1 MIMLLIG
8 SENALDALSPAMQLL
23 KQGGSALDAVE
34 AAIRL
39 VESNRDDHSV
49 GIGGWPNLLGE
60 VELDASIMD
69 GRTRAAG
76 AVGALRGYPHPI
88 AVARRVMERL
98 PHLFLVGQGAGDFAA
113 EMGFA
118 REDGP
123 TEVAAREWMAR
134 LQANVPPEKLPAL
147 LQRREM
153 APWVS
158 LTRDPQRVAGTVD
171 VIAIDAQGNIAS
183 GVSTS
188 GWAWKYPGRLGDSP
202 IIGAGNYCDNRYGAA
217 ACTGFGELAIR
228 GATAHTVVLL
238 MRTGLSLLEAC
249 QQALI
254 DLPRPP
260 GAEDDSFMNIVAVDR
275 HGNHCGVTNVAAW
288 DQYAY
293 LTPDMERG
301 EIAKRVYVERGEG

>member
-1 MIMLLIG
+1 MLLIG
-8 SENALDALSPAMQLL
+8 SENALQALPPAMHIL

-39 VESNRDDHSV
+39 VESNPDDDSV
-49 GIGGWPNLLGE
+49 GLSGWPNLLGE
-60 VELDASIMD
+60 VELDASLME
-69 GRTRAAG
+69 GYTRTAG

-88 AVARRVMERL
+88 SIARRVMETL
-98 PHLFLVGQGAGDFAA
+98 PHVFLVGQGAADFAA

-118 REDGP
+118 QQASP
-123 TEVAAREWMAR
+123 TAKAAREWFAR
-134 LQANVPPEKLPAL
+134 VQANVPAERLPAL

-171 VIAIDAQGNIAS
+171 VIAIDALGHIAS

-188 GWAWKYPGRLGDSP
+188 GWSWKYPGRLGDSP

-238 MRTGLSLLEAC
+238 MRTGVSLLEAC
-249 QQALI
+249 QEALR
-254 DLPRPP
+254 DLPHPP
-260 GAEDDSFMNIVAVDR
+260 GAVDDSFMNIVAVDR
-275 HGNHCGVTNVAAW
+275 HGNHCGVTNVAEW
-288 DQYAY
+288 DEYAY
-293 LTPDMERG
+293 MTDTMEHA
-301 EIAKRVYVERGEG
+301 EIAKRVYVDRNSGS

>member
-1 MIMLLIG
+1 MLLIG
-8 SENALDALSPAMQLL
+8 SHNALQALPPAMHIL

-39 VESNRDDHSV
+39 VESNPDDDSV
-49 GIGGWPNLLGE
+49 GLSGWPNLLGE
-60 VELDASIMD
+60 VELDASLME
-69 GRTRAAG
+69 GYTRTAG

-88 AVARRVMERL
+88 SIARRVMETL
-98 PHLFLVGQGAGDFAA
+98 PHVFLVGQGAADFAA

-118 REDGP
+118 QQASP
-123 TEVAAREWMAR
+123 TAKAAREWFAR
-134 LQANVPPEKLPAL
+134 VQANVPAERLPAL

-171 VIAIDAQGNIAS
+171 VIAIDAMGHIAS

-188 GWAWKYPGRLGDSP
+188 GWSWKYPSRLGDSP

-238 MRTGLSLLEAC
+238 MRTGMPLLEAC
-249 QQALI
+249 QEALR
-254 DLPRPP
+254 DLPHPP
-260 GAEDDSFMNIVAVDR
+260 GAVDDSFMNIVAVDR
-275 HGNHCGVTNVAAW
+275 HGNHCGVTNVAEW
-288 DQYAY
+288 DEYVYMTDA
-293 LTPDMERG
+293 MEHA
-301 EIAKRVYVERGEG
+301 EIAKRVYVDRNSG

>member
-1 MIMLLIG
+1 MLLIG
-8 SENALDALSPAMQLL
+8 SENALHALPPAMHIL

-39 VESNRDDHSV
+39 VESNPDDDSV
-49 GIGGWPNLLGE
+49 GLSGWPNLLGE
-60 VELDASIMD
+60 VELDASLME
-69 GRTRAAG
+69 GYTRTAG

-88 AVARRVMERL
+88 SIARRVMETL
-98 PHLFLVGQGAGDFAA
+98 PHVFLVGQGAADFAA

-118 REDGP
+118 QQASP
-123 TEVAAREWMAR
+123 TAKAAREWFAR
-134 LQANVPPEKLPAL
+134 VQANVPAERLPAL

-171 VIAIDAQGNIAS
+171 VIAIDALGHIAS

-188 GWAWKYPGRLGDSP
+188 GWSWKYPGRLGDSP

-238 MRTGLSLLEAC
+238 MRTGMSLLEAC
-249 QQALI
+249 QEALR
-254 DLPRPP
+254 DLPHPP
-260 GAEDDSFMNIVAVDR
+260 GAVDDSFMNIVAVDR
-275 HGNHCGVTNVAAW
+275 HGNHCGVTNVAEW
-288 DQYAY
+288 DEYAY
-293 LTPDMERG
+293 MTDTMEHA
-301 EIAKRVYVERGEG
+301 EIAKRVYVDRNSGS

>member
-1 MIMLLIG
+1 MLLIG
-8 SENALDALSPAMQLL
+8 SENALHALPPAMHIL

-39 VESNRDDHSV
+39 VESNPDDDSV
-49 GIGGWPNLLGE
+49 GLSGWPNLLGE
-60 VELDASIMD
+60 VELDASLME
-69 GRTRAAG
+69 GYTRTAG

-88 AVARRVMERL
+88 SIARRVMETL
-98 PHLFLVGQGAGDFAA
+98 PHVFLVGQGAADFAA

-118 REDGP
+118 QQASP
-123 TEVAAREWMAR
+123 TAKAAREWFAR
-134 LQANVPPEKLPAL
+134 VQANVPAERLPAL

-171 VIAIDAQGNIAS
+171 VIAIDALGHIAS

-188 GWAWKYPGRLGDSP
+188 GWSWKYPGRLGDSP

-238 MRTGLSLLEAC
+238 MRTGMPLLEAC
-249 QQALI
+249 QEALR
-254 DLPRPP
+254 DLPHPP
-260 GAEDDSFMNIVAVDR
+260 GAVDDSFMNIVAVDR
-275 HGNHCGVTNVAAW
+275 HGNHCGVTNVAEW
-288 DQYAY
+288 DEYAY
-293 LTPDMERG
+293 MTDTMEHA
-301 EIAKRVYVERGEG
+301 EIAKRVYVDRNSGS

>member
-1 MIMLLIG
+1 MLLIG
-8 SENALDALSPAMQLL
+8 SGNALEALPFAMQIL
-23 KQGGSALDAVE
+23 KQNGSALDAVE
-34 AAIRL
+34 VAIRI

-49 GIGGWPNLLGE
+49 GMGGWPNLLGE
-60 VELDASIMD
+60 VELDASIME

-88 AVARRVMERL
+88 SVARRVMERL
-98 PHLFLVGQGAGDFAA
+98 PHVLLVGQGAGDFAA
-113 EMGFA
+113 EMGFD
-118 REDGP
+118 REQGP
-123 TEVAAREWMAR
+123 TEVAAQEWMAR
-134 LQANVPPEKLPAL
+134 IQANVPPEKLPAL

-171 VIAIDAQGNIAS
+171 VIAMDGQGNIAS

-238 MRTGLSLLEAC
+238 MRTGMPLLEAC
-249 QQALI
+249 QQALV

-260 GAEDDSFMNIVAVDR
+260 GTDDSFMNIVAVDR
-275 HGNHCGVTNVAAW
+275 HGNHCGVTNVANW
-288 DQYAY
+288 DQYVY
-293 LTPDMERG
+293 MTPEMDRAAIG
-301 EIAKRVYVERGEG
+301 KRVYVEREDT

>member
-1 MIMLLIG
+1 MLLIG
-8 SENALDALSPAMQLL
+8 SENALQALPPAMHIL

-39 VESNRDDHSV
+39 VESNPDDDSV
-49 GIGGWPNLLGE
+49 GLSGWPNLLGE
-60 VELDASIMD
+60 VELDASLME
-69 GRTRAAG
+69 GHTRTAG

-88 AVARRVMERL
+88 SIARRVMETL
-98 PHLFLVGQGAGDFAA
+98 PHVFLVGQGAADFAA

-118 REDGP
+118 QQASP
-123 TEVAAREWMAR
+123 TEKAAREWFSR
-134 LQANVPPEKLPAL
+134 VQANVPAERLPAL

-171 VIAIDAQGNIAS
+171 VIAIDAMGHIAS

-188 GWAWKYPGRLGDSP
+188 GWSWKYPGRLGDSP

-238 MRTGLSLLEAC
+238 MRTGMPLLEAC
-249 QQALI
+249 QEALR
-254 DLPRPP
+254 DLPHPP
-260 GAEDDSFMNIVAVDR
+260 GAVDDSFMNIVAVDR
-275 HGNHCGVTNVAAW
+275 HGNHCGVTNVAEW
-288 DQYAY
+288 DEYAY
-293 LTPDMERG
+293 MTDTMEHA
-301 EIAKRVYVERGEG
+301 EIAKRVYVDRSSG

>member
-1 MIMLLIG
+1 MLLIG
-8 SENALDALSPAMQLL
+8 SHNALQALPPAMHIL

-39 VESNRDDHSV
+39 VESNPDDDSV
-49 GIGGWPNLLGE
+49 GLSGWPNLLGE
-60 VELDASIMD
+60 VELDASLME
-69 GRTRAAG
+69 GYTRTAG

-88 AVARRVMERL
+88 SIARRVMETL
-98 PHLFLVGQGAGDFAA
+98 PHVFLVGQGAADFAA

-118 REDGP
+118 QQSSP
-123 TEVAAREWMAR
+123 TEKAAREWFAR
-134 LQANVPPEKLPAL
+134 VQANVPAERLPAL

-171 VIAIDAQGNIAS
+171 VIAIDAMGHIAS

-188 GWAWKYPGRLGDSP
+188 GWSWKYPGRLGDSP

-238 MRTGLSLLEAC
+238 MRTGMPLLEAC
-249 QQALI
+249 QEALR
-254 DLPRPP
+254 DLPHPP
-260 GAEDDSFMNIVAVDR
+260 GAVDDSFMNIVAVDR
-275 HGNHCGVTNVAAW
+275 HGNHCGVTNVAEW
-288 DQYAY
+288 DEYAY
-293 LTPDMERG
+293 MTDAMEHAQ
-301 EIAKRVYVERGEG
+301 IAKRVYVDRNSGS

>member
-1 MIMLLIG
+1 MLLIG
-8 SENALDALSPAMQLL
+8 SENALQALPQAMHIL

-39 VESNRDDHSV
+39 VESNPDDDSV
-49 GIGGWPNLLGE
+49 GLSGWPNLLGE
-60 VELDASIMD
+60 VELDASLME
-69 GRTRAAG
+69 GYTRTAG

-88 AVARRVMERL
+88 SIARRVMETL
-98 PHLFLVGQGAGDFAA
+98 PHVFLVGQGAADFAA

-118 REDGP
+118 QQASP
-123 TEVAAREWMAR
+123 TAKAAREWFAR
-134 LQANVPPEKLPAL
+134 VQANVPAERLPAL

-171 VIAIDAQGNIAS
+171 VIAIDALGHIAS

-188 GWAWKYPGRLGDSP
+188 GWSWKYPGRLGDSP

-238 MRTGLSLLEAC
+238 MRTGMPLLEAC
-249 QQALI
+249 QEALR
-254 DLPRPP
+254 DLPHPP
-260 GAEDDSFMNIVAVDR
+260 GAVDDSFMNIVAVDR
-275 HGNHCGVTNVAAW
+275 HGNHCGVTNVAEW
-288 DQYAY
+288 DEYAY
-293 LTPDMERG
+293 MTDTMEHA
-301 EIAKRVYVERGEG
+301 EIAKRVYVDRNSGS

>member
-1 MIMLLIG
+1 MLIIG
-8 SENALDALSPAMQLL
+8 TGNAMEGLPPAMQIL

-34 AAIRL
+34 AAIR
-39 VESNRDDHSV
+39 VSENDHEDHSV
-49 GIGGWPNLLGE
+49 GLGGWPNLLGE
-60 VELDASIMD
+60 VELDASMMD

-88 AVARRVMERL
+88 SVARRVMERL
-98 PHLFLVGQGAGDFAA
+98 PHVFLVGQGASDFAA
-113 EMGFA
+113 EMGFT
-118 REDGP
+118 RQDGP
-123 TEVAAREWMAR
+123 TEVAAREWIAR
-134 LQANVPPEKLPAL
+134 IQANVPPEKLPAL

-171 VIAIDAQGNIAS
+171 VIAMDGEGNLAS

-238 MRTGLSLLEAC
+238 MRMGVSLQEAC
-249 QQALI
+249 QQALM

-260 GAEDDSFMNIVAVDR
+260 GVTDDSFMNIIAIDR
-275 HGNHCGVTNVAAW
+275 HGNHCGVTNVAAF
-288 DQYAY
+288 DEYIFM
-293 LTPDMERG
+293 TPEMEQA
-301 EIAKRVYVERGEG
+301 EIRKRICIEREGV

>member
-1 MIMLLIG
+1 MLLIG
-8 SENALDALSPAMQLL
+8 SENALQALPPAMHIL

-39 VESNRDDHSV
+39 VESNPDDDSV
-49 GIGGWPNLLGE
+49 GLSGWPNLLGE
-60 VELDASIMD
+60 VELDASLME
-69 GRTRAAG
+69 GHTRTAG

-88 AVARRVMERL
+88 SIARRVMETL
-98 PHLFLVGQGAGDFAA
+98 PHVFLVGQGAADFAA

-118 REDGP
+118 QQASP
-123 TEVAAREWMAR
+123 TEKAAREWFSR
-134 LQANVPPEKLPAL
+134 VQANVPAERLPAL

-171 VIAIDAQGNIAS
+171 VIAIDAMGHIAS

-188 GWAWKYPGRLGDSP
+188 GWSWKYPGRLGDSP

-238 MRTGLSLLEAC
+238 MRTGMPLLEAC
-249 QQALI
+249 QEALR
-254 DLPRPP
+254 DLPHPP
-260 GAEDDSFMNIVAVDR
+260 GAVDDSFMNIVAVDR
-275 HGNHCGVTNVAAW
+275 HGNHCGVTNVAEW
-288 DQYAY
+288 DEYAFM
-293 LTPDMERG
+293 TDTMEHAQ
-301 EIAKRVYVERGEG
+301 IAKRVYVDRNSG

>member
-1 MIMLLIG
+1 MLLIG
-8 SENALDALSPAMQLL
+8 SENALQALAPAMHIL

-39 VESNRDDHSV
+39 VESNPDDDSV
-49 GIGGWPNLLGE
+49 GLSGWPNLLGE
-60 VELDASIMD
+60 VELDASLME
-69 GRTRAAG
+69 GHTRTAG

-88 AVARRVMERL
+88 SIARRVMETL
-98 PHLFLVGQGAGDFAA
+98 PHVFLVGQGAADFAA

-118 REDGP
+118 QQASP
-123 TEVAAREWMAR
+123 TEKAAREWFSR
-134 LQANVPPEKLPAL
+134 VQANVPAERLPAL

-171 VIAIDAQGNIAS
+171 VIAIDAMGHIAS

-188 GWAWKYPGRLGDSP
+188 GWSWKYPGRLGDSP

-238 MRTGLSLLEAC
+238 MRTGIPLLEAC
-249 QQALI
+249 QEALR
-254 DLPRPP
+254 DLPHPP
-260 GAEDDSFMNIVAVDR
+260 GAVDDSFMNIVAVDR
-275 HGNHCGVTNVAAW
+275 HGNHCGVTNVAEW
-288 DQYAY
+288 DEYAY
-293 LTPDMERG
+293 MTDTMEHA
-301 EIAKRVYVERGEG
+301 EIAKRVYVDRNSG

>member
-1 MIMLLIG
+1 MLLIG
-8 SENALDALSPAMQLL
+8 SENALHALPPAMHIL

-39 VESNRDDHSV
+39 VESNPDDDSV
-49 GIGGWPNLLGE
+49 GLSGWPNLLGE
-60 VELDASIMD
+60 VELDASLME
-69 GRTRAAG
+69 GYTRTAG

-88 AVARRVMERL
+88 SIARRVMETL
-98 PHLFLVGQGAGDFAA
+98 PHVFLVGQGAADFAA

-118 REDGP
+118 QQASP
-123 TEVAAREWMAR
+123 TAKAAREWFAR
-134 LQANVPPEKLPAL
+134 VQANVPAERLPAL

-171 VIAIDAQGNIAS
+171 VIAIDALGHIAS

-188 GWAWKYPGRLGDSP
+188 GWSWKYPGRLGDSP

-238 MRTGLSLLEAC
+238 MRTGVSLLEAC
-249 QQALI
+249 QEALR
-254 DLPRPP
+254 DLPHPP
-260 GAEDDSFMNIVAVDR
+260 GAVDDSFMNIVAVDR
-275 HGNHCGVTNVAAW
+275 HGNHCGVTNVAEW
-288 DQYAY
+288 DEYAY
-293 LTPDMERG
+293 MTDTMEHA
-301 EIAKRVYVERGEG
+301 EIAKRVYVDRNSGS

>member
-1 MIMLLIG
+1 MLLIG
-8 SENALDALSPAMQLL
+8 SENALQALPSAMHIL

-39 VESNRDDHSV
+39 VESNPDDDSV
-49 GIGGWPNLLGE
+49 GLSGWPNLLGE
-60 VELDASIMD
+60 VELDASLME
-69 GRTRAAG
+69 GHTRTAG

-88 AVARRVMERL
+88 SIARRVMETL
-98 PHLFLVGQGAGDFAA
+98 PHVFLVGQGAADFAA

-118 REDGP
+118 QQTSP
-123 TEVAAREWMAR
+123 TEKAAREWFAR
-134 LQANVPPEKLPAL
+134 VQANVPAERLPAL

-171 VIAIDAQGNIAS
+171 VIAIDAMGHIAS

-188 GWAWKYPGRLGDSP
+188 GWSWKYPGRLGDSP

-238 MRTGLSLLEAC
+238 MRTGMPLLEAC
-249 QQALI
+249 QEALR
-254 DLPRPP
+254 DLPHPP
-260 GAEDDSFMNIVAVDR
+260 GAVDDSFMNIVAVDR
-275 HGNHCGVTNVAAW
+275 HGNHCGVTNVAEW
-288 DQYAY
+288 DEYAY
-293 LTPDMERG
+293 MTDTMAHA
-301 EIAKRVYVERGEG
+301 EIAKRVYVDRNSGS

>member
-1 MIMLLIG
+1 MLLIG
-8 SENALDALSPAMQLL
+8 SENALQALPAGMQIL

-34 AAIRL
+34 TTIRM
-39 VESNRDDHSV
+39 VESNRADHGV

-60 VELDASIMD
+60 VELDACIMD

-76 AVGALRGYPHPI
+76 AVGALRGFPHPI
-88 AVARRVMERL
+88 SVARRVMERL
-98 PHLFLVGQGAGDFAA
+98 PHVFLVGQGASDFAA

-118 REDGP
+118 REEGP
-123 TEVAAREWMAR
+123 TEEAAREWIGR

-153 APWVS
+153 TAWVS

-171 VIAIDAQGNIAS
+171 VIAIDGQGNLAS

-238 MRTGLSLLEAC
+238 MRTGMPLFEAC
-249 QQALI
+249 QVALA
-254 DLPRPP
+254 DLPRPL
-260 GAEDDSFMNIVAVDR
+260 GATDDSFMNIVAVDR
-275 HGNHCGVTNVAAW
+275 DGNHCGVTNIAQW
-288 DQYAY
+288 DRYVY
-293 LTPDMERG
+293 ITPEMG
-301 EIAKRVYVERGEG
+301 EGVMGKRAYVERRDV

>member
-1 MIMLLIG
+1 MLLIG
-8 SENALDALSPAMQLL
+8 SENALHALPPAMHIL

-39 VESNRDDHSV
+39 VESNPDDDSV
-49 GIGGWPNLLGE
+49 GLSGWPNLLGE
-60 VELDASIMD
+60 VELDASLME
-69 GRTRAAG
+69 GYTRTAG

-88 AVARRVMERL
+88 SIARRVMETL
-98 PHLFLVGQGAGDFAA
+98 PHVFLVGQGAADFAA

-118 REDGP
+118 QQASP
-123 TEVAAREWMAR
+123 TAKAAREWFAR
-134 LQANVPPEKLPAL
+134 VQANVPAERLPAL

-171 VIAIDAQGNIAS
+171 VIAIDALGHIAS

-188 GWAWKYPGRLGDSP
+188 GWSWKYPGRLGDSP

-238 MRTGLSLLEAC
+238 MRTGVSLLEAC
-249 QQALI
+249 QEALR
-254 DLPRPP
+254 DLPHPP
-260 GAEDDSFMNIVAVDR
+260 GAVDDSFMNIVAVDR
-275 HGNHCGVTNVAAW
+275 HGNHCGVTNVAEW
-288 DQYAY
+288 DEYAFM
-293 LTPDMERG
+293 TDTMEHA
-301 EIAKRVYVERGEG
+301 EIAKRVYVDRNSGS

>member
-1 MIMLLIG
+1 MLLIG
-8 SENALDALSPAMQLL
+8 SENALQALPPAMHIL

-39 VESNRDDHSV
+39 VESNPDDDSV
-49 GIGGWPNLLGE
+49 GLSGWPNLLGE
-60 VELDASIMD
+60 VELDASLME
-69 GRTRAAG
+69 GHTRTAG

-88 AVARRVMERL
+88 SIARRVMETL
-98 PHLFLVGQGAGDFAA
+98 PHVFLVGQGAADFAA

-118 REDGP
+118 QQTSP
-123 TEVAAREWMAR
+123 TEKAAREWFAR
-134 LQANVPPEKLPAL
+134 VQANVPAERLPAL

-171 VIAIDAQGNIAS
+171 VIAIDAMGHIAS

-188 GWAWKYPGRLGDSP
+188 GWSWKYPGRLGDSP

-238 MRTGLSLLEAC
+238 MRTGMPLLEAC
-249 QQALI
+249 QEALR
-254 DLPRPP
+254 DLPHPP
-260 GAEDDSFMNIVAVDR
+260 GAVDDSFMNIVAVDR
-275 HGNHCGVTNVAAW
+275 HGNHCGVTNVAEW
-288 DQYAY
+288 DEYAY
-293 LTPDMERG
+293 MTDTMEHA
-301 EIAKRVYVERGEG
+301 EIAKRVYVDRNSG

>member
-1 MIMLLIG
+1 MLIIG
-8 SENALDALSPAMQLL
+8 SDGAFEALPPAMQML

-34 AAIRL
+34 AAIRI
-39 VESNRDDHSV
+39 VESQRENHSV

-69 GRTRAAG
+69 GRTRAVG

-88 AVARRVMERL
+88 SVARRVMERL
-98 PHLFLVGQGAGDFAA
+98 PHVFVVGQGASDFAA

-118 REDGP
+118 REEGP
-123 TEVAAREWMAR
+123 TDVAAREWIER
-134 LQANVPPEKLPAL
+134 IQANVPPEKLPAL

-158 LTRDPQRVAGTVD
+158 LARDPQRVAGTID
-171 VIAIDAQGNIAS
+171 VIAIDGQGNIAS

-238 MRTGLSLLEAC
+238 MRMGMPLLEAC
-249 QQALI
+249 QQALV

-260 GAEDDSFMNIVAVDR
+260 GAEDESFMNIVAVDR
-275 HGNHCGVTNVAAW
+275 QGNHCGVTNVAAW
-288 DQYAY
+288 NKYFY
-293 LTPDMERG
+293 MTPEMDEAMVGHRVFVEERNG
-301 EIAKRVYVERGEG
+301 

>member
-1 MIMLLIG
+1 MLLIG
-8 SENALDALSPAMQLL
+8 SENALQALPPAMHIL

-39 VESNRDDHSV
+39 VESNPDDDSV
-49 GIGGWPNLLGE
+49 GLSGWPNLLGE
-60 VELDASIMD
+60 VELDASLME
-69 GRTRAAG
+69 GHTRTAG

-88 AVARRVMERL
+88 SIARRVMETL
-98 PHLFLVGQGAGDFAA
+98 PHVFLVGQGAADFAA

-118 REDGP
+118 QQTSP
-123 TEVAAREWMAR
+123 TEKAAREWFAR
-134 LQANVPPEKLPAL
+134 VQANVPAERLPAL

-171 VIAIDAQGNIAS
+171 VIAIDAMGHIAS

-188 GWAWKYPGRLGDSP
+188 GWSWKYPGRLGDSP

-238 MRTGLSLLEAC
+238 MRTGMPLLEAC
-249 QQALI
+249 QEALR
-254 DLPRPP
+254 DLPHPP
-260 GAEDDSFMNIVAVDR
+260 GAVDDSFMNIVAVDR
-275 HGNHCGVTNVAAW
+275 HGNHCGVTNVAEW
-288 DQYAY
+288 DEYAY
-293 LTPDMERG
+293 MTDTMAHA
-301 EIAKRVYVERGEG
+301 EIAKRVYVDRNSGS

>member
-1 MIMLLIG
+1 MLLIG
-8 SENALDALSPAMQLL
+8 SENALQALPPAMHIL

-39 VESNRDDHSV
+39 VESNPDDDSV
-49 GIGGWPNLLGE
+49 GLSGWPNLLGE
-60 VELDASIMD
+60 VELDASLME
-69 GRTRAAG
+69 GHTRTAG

-88 AVARRVMERL
+88 SIARRVMETL
-98 PHLFLVGQGAGDFAA
+98 PHVFLVGQGAADFAA

-118 REDGP
+118 QQASP
-123 TEVAAREWMAR
+123 TEKAAREWFSR
-134 LQANVPPEKLPAL
+134 VQANVPAERLPAL

-171 VIAIDAQGNIAS
+171 VIAIDAMGHIAS

-188 GWAWKYPGRLGDSP
+188 GWSWKYPGRLGDSP

-238 MRTGLSLLEAC
+238 MRTGMPLLEAC
-249 QQALI
+249 QEALR
-254 DLPRPP
+254 DLPHPP
-260 GAEDDSFMNIVAVDR
+260 GAVDDSFMNIVAVDR
-275 HGNHCGVTNVAAW
+275 HGNHCGVTNVAEW
-288 DQYAY
+288 DEYAY
-293 LTPDMERG
+293 MTDTMEHA
-301 EIAKRVYVERGEG
+301 EIAKRVYVDRNSG